1 MKSLIVA
8 PSVLSMNYGDT
19 FECLKLLNES
29 NATWLHFDVMDGHF
43 VPNISFGP
51 DVLKGIARVSDLF
64 LDVHLMIDDPKK
76 YSQKFIDAGANLI
89 TVHIECF
96 DNNQDFIDF
105 SLWLRSK
112 GVKVGITWKPAYDM
126 NSLLECLDY
135 VDLVLVMSVE
145 PGFGGQAFMSEAIDK
160 IRFLVDYR
168 RANKLN
174 YLIEV
179 DGGINDK
186 TVGFVKD
193 AGVDVVVAGSYVF
206 NGDVVKNID
215 SLLY

>member
-19 FECLKLLNES
+19 FKSLMLLNES
-29 NATWLHFDVMDGHF
+29 NAKWLHFDVMDGHF

-51 DVLKGIARVSDLF
+51 DVLKGISEVSNLF
-64 LDVHLMIDDPKK
+64 LDVHLMIDDPRK
-76 YSQKFIDAGANLI
+76 YCQKFIDAGANLI

-96 DNNQDFIDF
+96 EDNKDFIEF
-105 SLWLRSK
+105 SCQLRSK

-126 NSLLECLDY
+126 KLLLECLDY

-145 PGFGGQAFMSEAIDK
+145 PGFGGQSFQSEAIDK
-160 IRFLVDYR
+160 ISFLVDYR
-168 RANKLN
+168 DSHQLN

-179 DGGINDK
+179 DGGISDK
-186 TVGFVKD
+186 TVAFVKN

-206 NGDVVKNID
+206 KGDILKNID
-215 SLLY
+215 SLL